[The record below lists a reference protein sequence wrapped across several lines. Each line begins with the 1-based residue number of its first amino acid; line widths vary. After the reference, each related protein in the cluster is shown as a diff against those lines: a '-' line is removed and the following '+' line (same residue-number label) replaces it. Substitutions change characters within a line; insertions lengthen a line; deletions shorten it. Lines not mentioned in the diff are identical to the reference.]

1 MAKQYIRRQI
11 KGMYNHIGSQIFDI
25 EPFKSAAKVML
36 EFMNQIRTETGIV
49 IEELN
54 LGGGFGIKYV
64 DSDKPV
70 PYGDYMKEISHV
82 VYQTCETLDFPVPYI
97 FMEPGRSIVGEA
109 GITLYRVGGIK
120 EIPNIRTY
128 VFVSISIIPDM
139 LYINQNTVLS

>member
-1 MAKQYIRRQI
+1 
-11 KGMYNHIGSQIFDI
+11 
-25 EPFKSAAKVML
+25 ML

-109 GITLYRVGGIK
+109 GITLY
-120 EIPNIRTY
+120 
-128 VFVSISIIPDM
+128 
-139 LYINQNTVLS
+139 INQNTVLSWQIRQMSRLYKK